1 MLDSECSD
9 SIILAFLQDP
19 EVAPDSGCIAD
30 ISQPEFFTSQSVIQL
45 PVILKLLNLEDNTGW
60 EALLLVLALL
70 FLLTAAFF
78 IPLAWLIRA
87 LQPKPTQAGSQA
99 IPYASPIE
107 GTSSSGAFEPAWI
120 EKTGPPIFVRLSGWA
135 AVLNGFILLA
145 FVIWVIVAIVQ
156 MISNNDNRLF
166 FGVAGEYR
174 TAFILPLIA
183 TFLTFLMIAAAFQGW
198 LWREWKVFRKL
209 YYSLLTI
216 SAIICLFILGLWGM
230 LVAFW
235 A

>member
-1 MLDSECSD
+1 M
-9 SIILAFLQDP
+9 
-19 EVAPDSGCIAD
+19 
-30 ISQPEFFTSQSVIQL
+30 
-45 PVILKLLNLEDNTGW
+45 ILKLLNLEDNTGG
-60 EALLLVLALL
+60 EALLLVMALL

-87 LQPKPTQAGSQA
+87 LQPNPTQAGSQA
-99 IPYASPIE
+99 ISYASPIE
-107 GTSSSGAFEPAWI
+107 GTSPSGAFEPAWI

-166 FGVAGEYR
+166 FGLAGEYR
-174 TAFILPLIA
+174 MAFLLPLIA